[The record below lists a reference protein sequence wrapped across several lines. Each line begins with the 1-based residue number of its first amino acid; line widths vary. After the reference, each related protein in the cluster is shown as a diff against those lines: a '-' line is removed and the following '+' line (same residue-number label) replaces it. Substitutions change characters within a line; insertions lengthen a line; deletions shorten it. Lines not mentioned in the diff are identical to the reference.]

1 MTAYSPNLPWNDSN
15 DKKRFFPIL
24 ITMLSLVLIFGAII
38 PRLKVPAPSRAE
50 LEKVPAQ
57 LAKVIERK
65 KLEPVKP
72 VEPPKVVV
80 PKPEPKVEPKPEP
93 KPEPKIEP
101 KPEPKPEPTPVP
113 KIEPKPEP
121 KPKVQATVEQRE
133 KAKENVKKSFGND
146 ALAALQSTR
155 NAVPIAALN
164 TSSKGLSNQGQQA
177 TQVGSVVD
185 RNAASRTSGG
195 VDSRNLTVATVG
207 ENLGSR
213 QVTQVQMTAEQ
224 KEATKDSASR
234 NRSQEELRLVF
245 EQYKV
250 DFDRLYRMAL
260 RKNSALAGSV
270 TLSLSVSPDGSVA
283 SCTVLRSELNDADLH
298 KRLEMKCR
306 QMKFDAR
313 KNVDTTKVE
322 FPIRFMP

>member
-1 MTAYSPNLPWNDSN
+1 MTAYSPNLPWNDSS

-24 ITMLSLVLIFGAII
+24 ITMLSLVLIFGVII
-38 PRLKVPAPSRAE
+38 PRIKVPAPSRAD

-72 VEPPKVVV
+72 VEPPKVKK
-80 PKPEPKVEPKPEP
+80 PESKPEPVKVEPKPEP
-93 KPEPKIEP
+93 KPEPKAEPKTEPAPVIKAEP
-101 KPEPKPEPTPVP
+101 KPKVE
-113 KIEPKPEP
+113 

-133 KAKENVKKSFGND
+133 KARENVKKSFGND

-155 NAVPIAALN
+155 SAVPIAALN

-185 RNAASRTSGG
+185 RNAANRTSGG

-207 ENLGSR
+207 ENLGGR

-234 NRSQEELRLVF
+234 NRSQ
-245 EQYKV
+245 
-250 DFDRLYRMAL
+250 
-260 RKNSALAGSV
+260 
-270 TLSLSVSPDGSVA
+270 
-283 SCTVLRSELNDADLH
+283 
-298 KRLEMKCR
+298 
-306 QMKFDAR
+306 
-313 KNVDTTKVE
+313 
-322 FPIRFMP
+322 